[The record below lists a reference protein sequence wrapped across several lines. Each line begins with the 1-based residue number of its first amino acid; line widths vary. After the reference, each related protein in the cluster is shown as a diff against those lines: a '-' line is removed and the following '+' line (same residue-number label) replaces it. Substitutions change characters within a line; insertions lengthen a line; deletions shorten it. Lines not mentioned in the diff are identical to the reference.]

1 MFQLK
6 KCIPFNGNLK
16 IFFVVKKEIEAGFI
30 PDYGIKSGTGCQ
42 ILKLSS
48 MR

>member
-30 PDYGIKSGTGCQ
+30 PDMG
-42 ILKLSS
+42 LSPAPGVKY
-48 MR
+48 